1 MALDPHAAKQ
11 VLAAINR
18 DELAQL
24 DCALTDI
31 PSPTGQ
37 EKAIADHILAW
48 FRANGLKAIA
58 QEVEIG
64 RPNAVGVLKGTGGGL
79 SLGFNG
85 HTDTSYTGTV
95 EDLRM
100 IAEVEPESELRGV
113 IVGDKVRGLGISNM
127 KGGLA
132 AFMMAGVEPIDPAS
146 PAPLIPSGLVVEGT
160 FLVSNRKLGR
170 LSARGSV

>member
-1 MALDPHAAKQ
+1 MALDPQAAKQ

-24 DCALTDI
+24 ACALTDI

-37 EKAIADHILAW
+37 EKAVADHILAW

-79 SLGFNG
+79 SLGF
-85 HTDTSYTGTV
+85 
-95 EDLRM
+95 
-100 IAEVEPESELRGV
+100 IASV
-113 IVGDKVRGLGISNM
+113 M
-127 KGGLA
+127 
-132 AFMMAGVEPIDPAS
+132 
-146 PAPLIPSGLVVEGT
+146 PS
-160 FLVSNRKLGR
+160 
-170 LSARGSV
+170 